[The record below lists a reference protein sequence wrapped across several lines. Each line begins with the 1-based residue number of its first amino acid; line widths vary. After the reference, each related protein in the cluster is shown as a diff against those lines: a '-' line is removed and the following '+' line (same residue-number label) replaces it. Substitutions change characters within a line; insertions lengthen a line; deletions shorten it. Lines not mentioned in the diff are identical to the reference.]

1 MSSPGQRKV
10 PKLIFGLGNFAHEY
24 QMTRHN
30 VGMLVAKSF
39 AERCHLAFHHERGC
53 EAYVAKACIDENNV
67 VVAVP
72 TTYMNECG
80 RPLSRLLKFFGMA
93 ASDLLVVVDD
103 IETSWG
109 QMKLAFSGGTRGH
122 NGLRSI
128 HSLVGSKE
136 FTQLRIGVGRPGN
149 GAVADF
155 VLQRFKREE
164 IEELQDIVEKAFVM
178 MEEWIKQ

>member
-1 MSSPGQRKV
+1 MSDLEQQRG
-10 PKLIFGLGNFAHEY
+10 PKLVVGLGNFAHEY
-24 QMTRHN
+24 QWTRHN
-30 VGMLVAKSF
+30 IGTIVAKSF
-39 AERCHLAFHHERGC
+39 AERHHLAFHHERGC
-53 EAYVAKACIDENNV
+53 EAYVAKTSIGMNDV
-67 VVAVP
+67 IVAVP

-80 RPLSRLLKFFGMA
+80 RPVSRLLKFFKLG
-93 ASDLLVVVDD
+93 ASDLLILVDD

-128 HSLVGSKE
+128 HGIVGSKD

-149 GAVADF
+149 GSVAEF

-164 IEELQDIVEKAFVM
+164 MEELQDIADKASDM
-178 MEEWIKQ
+178 MEEWIRQ